1 MFETKLNIKGRLNI
15 CPEILS
21 YDMFDLRPRR
31 FCRLATIDIIPTEN
45 IEDTIQV
52 VPGKKS
58 TNRVLHQEVCEQ

>member
-1 MFETKLNIKGRLNI
+1 MCLKQNQIYKEDQIYVRKSCLTT
-15 CPEILS
+15 C
-21 YDMFDLRPRR
+21 
-31 FCRLATIDIIPTEN
+31 TIDIIPTEN